1 MSWAGALVRHAD
13 DRARSSFRN
22 VAIALV
28 RSGEEPPA
36 KAITRAALRGHE
48 PASCPHMAAP
58 VVAGGCC
65 CTPRGADFFTLTYHW
80 NMADLTLNAFDS
92 WLWSAEDQ
100 ALLGLDLA
108 DLAARSALD
117 GVRLRQLTVLTL
129 IAEGPSPGE
138 VLRGAIGVEAVR
150 QVAGLDL
157 IRANMGSR
165 SYVVA
170 AWPTHQAGVFHL
182 TGSVPVTDD
191 AWERVEGAWMNAARS
206 RLAEVILNR
215 GDFDDIGHA
224 LAEHG
229 SVETAR
235 MTARVL
241 RDSSSY
247 TRGWPQI
254 QGARRPSHR
263 DALSETDGML
273 VKTITLDVGA
283 QTRVQLRRS
292 SGASFIRGD
301 FRLFHDVVLT
311 RLASAA
317 VERRQLLAGRARE
330 PLAPLRETVS
340 MSVDLVDL
348 DDARVRRELLTSLG
362 AVRGVQVAVMHEN
375 PYLHALVTDFENA
388 STFDLLVTDG
398 GRLDIVPGLRSS
410 VGSLARVTDA
420 LGATLGMR
428 DISLRPVDRIVPDE
442 EFLGA

>member
-1 MSWAGALVRHAD
+1 
-13 DRARSSFRN
+13 
-22 VAIALV
+22 
-28 RSGEEPPA
+28 
-36 KAITRAALRGHE
+36 
-48 PASCPHMAAP
+48 
-58 VVAGGCC
+58 
-65 CTPRGADFFTLTYHW
+65 
-80 NMADLTLNAFDS
+80 MADLTLNAFDS
-92 WLWSAEDQ
+92 WLWSADDEV
-100 ALLGLDLA
+100 LTGLSLPELA
-108 DLAARSALD
+108 SRAAAD
-117 GVRLRQLTVLTL
+117 GVRLRQLTVLTV
-129 IAEGPSPGE
+129 IGEGPSPGD

-150 QVAGLDL
+150 CGVGVEL
-157 IRANMGSR
+157 IRASMGTR
-165 SYVVA
+165 GYVVA
-170 AWPTHQAGVFHL
+170 AWPTSQPGVFHL

-206 RLAEVILNR
+206 RLATVILNR
-215 GDFDDIGHA
+215 ADFDDIGYA

-254 QGARRPSHR
+254 QGAHRPSHQ
-263 DALSETDGML
+263 DALSETAGML
-273 VKTITLDVGA
+273 VKTITLDVAA
-283 QTRVQLRRS
+283 QTRVQLRRGG
-292 SGASFIRGD
+292 GASFLRGD

-311 RLASAA
+311 RLGSAA
-317 VERRQLLAGRARE
+317 VDRRQVLADRARE
-330 PLAPLRETVS
+330 PLQPVRETVS
-340 MSVDLVDL
+340 ISVDLVDL
-348 DDARVRRELLTSLG
+348 DDPRVRGELLTSLR

-388 STFDLLVTDG
+388 STFDLLITDG

-428 DISLRPVDRIVPDE
+428 DISLRSVASNAPDE